1 MFLHLIKE
9 LQDHGR
15 NDLANIVRR
24 RGYTVITYLL
34 SNSTESDT
42 DETPN
47 MEKNLVEG
55 LDAINHNADRATE
68 GQDEKVKY
76 SSSSTKVP
84 VVKSNS
90 GNIDFDPENKF
101 GGQICMPIELP
112 VDLSLEEKAL

>member
-1 MFLHLIKE
+1 
-9 LQDHGR
+9 
-15 NDLANIVRR
+15 
-24 RGYTVITYLL
+24 
-34 SNSTESDT
+34 
-42 DETPN
+42 
-47 MEKNLVEG
+47 
-55 LDAINHNADRATE
+55 
-68 GQDEKVKY
+68 VKY